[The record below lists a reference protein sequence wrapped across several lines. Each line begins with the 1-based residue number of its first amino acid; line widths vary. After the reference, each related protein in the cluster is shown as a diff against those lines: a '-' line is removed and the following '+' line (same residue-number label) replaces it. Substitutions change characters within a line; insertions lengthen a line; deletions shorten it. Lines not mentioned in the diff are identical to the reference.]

1 MMIQSCDVG
10 SLPFTGD
17 LEKFLL
23 GATSFNSRIQLP
35 YATAYSDSA
44 VRNYFEDKVMEG
56 FLDKV
61 NAGIDIPNY
70 PQFRDMSEMFL
81 TSVDGVEKT
90 KGGYVTTGIMSI
102 QSEKVEIPE
111 VSVLRKKSHEIY
123 NKISRPFRL
132 KVCVTGPYT
141 LSSIFL
147 YRENE
152 LLNQLGD
159 IVSRIVEGNIFS
171 SKYSNVEFIAIDE
184 PVFGL
189 LDDPQLDYGSDGRE
203 VLLEAWERIFHKA
216 KSRNTRT
223 CLHLHNTSNEM
234 FWELKSLDVV
244 ESHIDDLL
252 YHSDRT
258 KKLLEEKDKFLKA
271 SIGITDF
278 DRLIRNS
285 MILSSKQL
293 SEAAIGQRVSEI
305 WTDIYKGKSNPIIF
319 LETVEK
325 MKERL
330 ARIIDRFSRQRVP
343 YAGLECGLK
352 SFPAY
357 ESAIEYL
364 KRLSESVYPSKF
376 T

>member
-1 MMIQSCDVG
+1 MIQSCDVG

-17 LEKFLL
+17 FDKFLM
-23 GATSFNSRIQLP
+23 GVTPF
-35 YATAYSDSA
+35 DSA
-44 VRNYFEDKVMEG
+44 IRSSYGNDYSHSALRNYFEDKVMKG

-61 NAGIDIPNY
+61 NAGVDIPNY

-81 TSVDGVEKT
+81 KSVDGVEKT
-90 KGGYVTTGIMSI
+90 SGGYLTTGIVSI
-102 QSEKVEIPE
+102 QSERVEIPE
-111 VSVLRKKSHEIY
+111 VGVLRKKSHEIY
-123 NKISRPFRL
+123 DKISRPFRL

-147 YRENE
+147 YRGNE
-152 LLNQLGD
+152 IFDQLGD

-171 SKYSNVEFIAIDE
+171 SKYGNVEFVAVDE

-189 LDDPQLDYGSDGRE
+189 LDDPRLDYGSDGRE

-216 KSRNTRT
+216 RSRNTRT

-234 FWELKSLDVV
+234 FWELESLDVV

-258 KKLLEEKDKFLKA
+258 RKLLEEKDKFLKA

-278 DRLIRNS
+278 DRLIKNTIIS
-285 MILSSKQL
+285 SSKEVN
-293 SEAAIGQRVSEI
+293 EAAIGQRVSDM
-305 WTDIYKGKSNPIIF
+305 WTDVYKGKSNPTGF

-330 ARIIDRFSRQRVP
+330 AKIVDRFSRERVP

-352 SFPAY
+352 SFPTY

-364 KRLSESVYPSKF
+364 KRLSESVRTSKF